1 MRSVNLLP
9 NVLSEKLL
17 SIMRSVHLLSSVLC
31 EKFLP
36 IMRSVKLVTKDME
49 EILLHTNN
57 YVWFK

>member
-17 SIMRSVHLLSSVLC
+17 SIRRSVQLLSSVLC

-57 YVWFK
+57 YV

>member
-57 YVWFK
+57 YV